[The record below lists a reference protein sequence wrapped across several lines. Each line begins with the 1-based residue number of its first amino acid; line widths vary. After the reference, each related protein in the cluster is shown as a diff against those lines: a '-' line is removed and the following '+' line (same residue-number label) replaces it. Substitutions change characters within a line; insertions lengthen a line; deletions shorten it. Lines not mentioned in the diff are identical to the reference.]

1 MTEINRVLKQA
12 AWRLFVIDLLATLAL
27 CLSAVLVGLIVIRV
41 LHAMGAWPFG
51 WVETFVGAGA
61 LAVTGALAWSLVRR
75 SNRLGVARE
84 LDERADLRESISTA
98 LCVQGSPDPWAQ
110 AVVETARER
119 ARRVVIKDAIPVTA
133 PRLMPLPLACAAAL
147 LIAWFSL
154 PKEFTFSTGADDA
167 KTKQEQIT
175 AVKAEIKAKEEAIAE
190 KLKAAN
196 VDLGL
201 EEPEQA
207 EKAEPTSPEEIQRA
221 AMRRLTRME
230 DRLSEMLK
238 SEKAN
243 TLEAMKEK
251 LEQLRQPGP
260 GPLDELT
267 RALQKGDMAQA
278 KEKLAELAEKLK
290 NQDMSAEQKQ
300 QVKDQMQK
308 LAAQMDQLANDRQK
322 LEQAL
327 QQAGLSPEHA
337 KQAAADPEAIKKAL
351 ENMKHLSEEQK
362 KQLADAAKS
371 LNEACKNCNGLGEAM
386 SKMAQGLN
394 ELGLSNEAM
403 QGLEQLAGQLSE
415 MEMIQSEMDALSAAL
430 SECQGQ
436 LASLGQGMCE
446 GGQPGGM
453 AGECDG
459 LGEWA
464 AGASDRFGSGTGGP
478 GKGNRPDSPEEQAA
492 PFTRQTE
499 KSPANMGQG
508 PIIAQR
514 LVQGDQ
520 IRGEATAEFSAVAN
534 IAGQAATEAID
545 NKLVGLE
552 WHGPLKH
559 YFGRLEARGKASPPA
574 EPKPESGSG
583 ESK

>member
-1 MTEINRVLKQA
+1 MTEINRILKQA
-12 AWRLFVIDLLATLAL
+12 AWRLFVIDLLSTLAI
-27 CLSAVLVGLIVIRV
+27 CLSAALVGLIVVRV
-41 LHAMGAWPFG
+41 LHALGVWPIG

-61 LAVTGALAWSLVRR
+61 LTVVGALVWSLVRR
-75 SNRLGVARE
+75 SNRLGVARA

-98 LCVQGSPDPWAQ
+98 LCVQGSQDPWAQ
-110 AVVETARER
+110 AVVETARDR
-119 ARRVVIKDAIPVTA
+119 ARRVIVKDAIPVTA

-154 PKEFTFSTGADDA
+154 PREFTFSAGADDA
-167 KTKQEQIT
+167 KAKQEQIT

-201 EEPEQA
+201 DEPEEA

-238 SEKAN
+238 SDKAN

-278 KEKLAELAEKLK
+278 KEKLSELAEKLK
-290 NQDMSAEQKQ
+290 NQDMSAEQKDQ
-300 QVKDQMQK
+300 LKDQMEK

-351 ENMKHLSEEQK
+351 ENMKHLTEEQK

-371 LNEACKNCNGLGEAM
+371 LNEACKNCNGLGESL
-386 SKMAQGLN
+386 SKMAQGLS
-394 ELGLSNEAM
+394 EMGLSSEAM
-403 QGLEQLAGQLSE
+403 EGLEQLAGQLSE
-415 MEMIQSEMDALSAAL
+415 MEMIQCEMDALSAAM

-446 GGQPGGM
+446 GGQSGGM
-453 AGECDG
+453 GECDG

-559 YFGRLEARGKASPPA
+559 YFGRLEARGKSAQPA
-574 EPKPESGSG
+574 EQSTESGSG